1 MSIATQI
8 TRIQGQIDD
17 LHTKLVALGLAEPTA
32 NLEVFVTAVEGIDDN
47 GAVSGNIST
56 AAGQYTV
63 PKVYHNGYVKV
74 QITTTE
80 QEKIVPCNIKSGI
93 TILGVESE
101 YTGEGVVLQTKT
113 VNPTDAIKDI
123 TAEL

>member
-47 GAVSGNIST
+47 GPVSGNI
-56 AAGQYTV
+56 Y
-63 PKVYHNGYVKV
+63 
-74 QITTTE
+74 
-80 QEKIVPCNIKSGI
+80 KSDH
-93 TILGVESE
+93 
-101 YTGEGVVLQTKT
+101 Q
-113 VNPTDAIKDI
+113 
-123 TAEL
+123 